1 MKTIEDV
8 KASGATVLYF
18 EGAAYM
24 DYLLETGQLDAAQ
37 IDGSYD
43 GSPGRFVAE
52 GNLVQQGF
60 ATNEIYKYENDIA
73 EWMKPVEFLLIHDT
87 GFDIYQSALSVKPE
101 TVTESQECLAA
112 LVPIFQQSLVDYIN
126 DPAPMN
132 ERLVEIVTEL
142 DTFWTLTSGGQC
154 RRGRADG
161 RPRARE

>member
-1 MKTIEDV
+1 MGPTWTTCWRPAK
-8 KASGATVLYF
+8 
-18 EGAAYM
+18 
-24 DYLLETGQLDAAQ
+24 LDAGQ

-60 ATNEIYKYENDIA
+60 VTNEIYKYENDIA
-73 EWMKPVEFLLIHDT
+73 EWMKPVDFLLIHDT

-101 TVTESQECLAA
+101 TVTESEECLAA

-142 DTFWTLTSGGQC
+142 DTFWTLTVRRAMPTGSSGWSTSSSSVTP
-154 RRGRADG
+154 AT
-161 RPRARE
+161 RPSATSTATG